1 MFAMEDEYSKRRYL
15 LVALAFLLSKDLKI
29 PFRFWSLDGARLECR
44 QKYFNT
50 KNSKGYAS
58 IQFLFH
64 IEIPC
69 TNWVFTMV
77 KLGQICHF

>member
-1 MFAMEDEYSKRRYL
+1 MRFPG
-15 LVALAFLLSKDLKI
+15 VKI
-29 PFRFWSLDGARLECR
+29 PFRFWSRDGADGAHLECH
-44 QKYFNT
+44 QKYFSTN
-50 KNSKGYAS
+50 NSKGYAS
-58 IQFLFH
+58 IQFLIH